1 MRQTFGESDN
11 SAYLCGMENVFH
23 FKQFDVA
30 QDRCAMKIG
39 TDGVLLGALA
49 ELDSIIPHPS
59 SLTPH
64 RILDI
69 GTGTGLVA
77 LMMAQRLSDAGVQDF
92 HIDAVEID
100 HNAAEQAQENV
111 AKSPWSEKIEV
122 HAMALEVFMAVRDER
137 FAISGNKYNLIVSN
151 PPFYNATLKPE
162 DEARAVARHKDSLP
176 LKQIMECART
186 GLSEQGRLVLIH
198 PMNYDQ
204 EVMTEAVLAGLSP
217 IHLWNI
223 LTKVGKPCKRRI
235 TTFALPSGATPLI
248 AETLS
253 LRDENNDYSSEY
265 RTLTGPFYISL
276 K

>member
-1 MRQTFGESDN
+1 
-11 SAYLCGMENVFH
+11 MENVFH

-39 TDGVLLGALA
+39 TDGVLLGAL
-49 ELDSIIPHPS
+49 SIVNCQS
-59 SLTPH
+59 S
-64 RILDI
+64 IVNCLDI

-77 LMMAQRLSDAGVQDF
+77 LMIAQQLSDAGVKNF

-100 HNAAEQAQENV
+100 QEAAKQAEENV
-111 AKSPWSEKIEV
+111 EKSPWNDAITV
-122 HAMALEVFMAVRDER
+122 HAMALEAFLSKAESEKTEV
-137 FAISGNKYNLIVSN
+137 KYDLIVSN

-162 DEARAVARHKDSLP
+162 DTARAIARHKDSLP
-176 LKQIMECART
+176 LKQIMDCAQMMMNDN
-186 GLSEQGRLVLIH
+186 GQLVLIH

-204 EVMTEAVLAGLSP
+204 EVMTEAILAGLKPSH
-217 IHLWNI
+217 IWNI

-235 TTFALPSGATPLI
+235 TTLTKPQSASTLI

-253 LRDENNDYSSEY
+253 LRDENNEYSQEY
-265 RTLTGPFYISL
+265 RQLTEPFYISL

>member
-1 MRQTFGESDN
+1 
-11 SAYLCGMENVFH
+11 MENVFR
-23 FKQFDVA
+23 FKKFDVA

-49 ELDSIIPHPS
+49 IGKCQMSKDKGQRSKDKGQLS
-59 SLTPH
+59 TFNC
-64 RILDI
+64 LDI

-77 LMMAQRLSDAGVQDF
+77 LMIAQQLSEAGVKDF

-100 HNAAEQAQENV
+100 PEAAQQAKENV
-111 AKSPWSEKIEV
+111 AASPWSEQITV
-122 HAMALEVFMAVRDER
+122 HAMALDVFVDTVKGQMAKD
-137 FAISGNKYNLIVSN
+137 KYQLIVSN

-176 LKQIMECART
+176 VKQIMTCAKEM
-186 GLSEQGRLVLIH
+186 LSDQGRLVLIH

-204 EVMTEAVLAGLSP
+204 EVMTEAVLTGLTP
-217 IHLWNI
+217 IRIVNI
-223 LTKVGKPCKRRI
+223 LTKVGKPCKRRVS
-235 TTFALPSGATPLI
+235 TFALPGGASPLL

-253 LRDENNDYSSEY
+253 LRDENNNYSHEY
-265 RTLTGPFYISL
+265 RELTEPYYISL